1 MEGDAAEWM
10 PVLADLG
17 VPAYAVGIVAV
28 AAILL
33 AAGGYA
39 LGGRRGVGSLRQRL
53 VALGSRLGADNLPDD
68 PRDLEEALGF
78 VERATDRAA
87 EAVAESSADA
97 IRLRRA
103 LDTLPQAVIVCDEH
117 GEPVFH
123 NARAVALMGNR
134 HSDALAAQAV
144 DDLLATTAP
153 GASEERTL
161 ELYGPPR
168 RTLAVRTMSLD
179 NGQRALGVIAVIDD
193 VSERRRLEEVRRD
206 FVANVSHELKTPMG
220 ALGLLAETLLAETEP
235 EVSRR
240 LAERVHTEAF
250 RISRVIDDLLDLS
263 RIESEESP
271 PREPVL
277 VNLVMAEAAERVRS
291 AAEQRSVEVEL
302 EEPSPPVA
310 VLGDRRQ
317 LTSAVYNLLENAVKF
332 SYEGGVVLASGRV
345 DGDDV
350 VLTVT
355 DKGIGIPARD
365 LERVFERFYRVD
377 HGRSRQTGGTGLGL
391 AITRHVAQN
400 HHGSVRVESR
410 EGEGATFTLVLPV
423 QGRSET

>member
-1 MEGDAAEWM
+1 MLALLRVSALAVTIAA
-10 PVLADLG
+10 V
-17 VPAYAVGIVAV
+17 VVVGLV
-28 AAILL
+28 AA
-33 AAGGYA
+33 AYSM
-39 LGGRRGVGSLRQRL
+39 GGRRGVGALRQRL
-53 VALGSRLGADNLPDD
+53 VALGNRLGAENLPAEPKRVED
-68 PRDLEEALGF
+68 ALGY
-78 VERATDRAA
+78 VERATDQAA

-103 LDTLPQAVIVCDEH
+103 LDALPQAVVVCDER
-117 GEPVFH
+117 GEPVFR
-123 NARAVALMGNR
+123 NARAVVLMGNR

-144 DDLLATTAP
+144 DELLASTAP

-168 RTLAVRTMSLD
+168 RTLTVRTVSLD

-193 VSERRRLEEVRRD
+193 VSDRRRLEEVRRD

-240 LAERVHTEAF
+240 LAQRVHTEAF

-277 VNLVMAEAAERVRS
+277 VNLIMAEAAERVRS
-291 AAEQRSVEVEL
+291 AAEQRGVEVAL
-302 EEPSPPVA
+302 DEPSPPVA

-317 LTSAVYNLLENAVKF
+317 LTSAIYNLLENAVKF
-332 SYEGGVVLASGRV
+332 SYEGGVVQASGRV
-345 DGDDV
+345 DDDDI

-391 AITRHVAQN
+391 AIVRHVAQN
-400 HHGSVRVESR
+400 HHGSVQVESR

-423 QGRSET
+423 QGRSDT